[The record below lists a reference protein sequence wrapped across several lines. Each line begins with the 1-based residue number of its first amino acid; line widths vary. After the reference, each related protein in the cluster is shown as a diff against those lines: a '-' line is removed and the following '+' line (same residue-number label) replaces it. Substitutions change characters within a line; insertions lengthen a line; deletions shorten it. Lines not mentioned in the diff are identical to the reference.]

1 MKNSE
6 KTKKHKSYKDKHRPK
21 RTPLDENLELPE
33 VLSDNQEDDIKEPDF
48 EDSYR
53 FEFIESKL
61 ISYSRYK
68 KVKKI
73 GL

>member
-21 RTPLDENLELPE
+21 RTHLDENLELPE
-33 VLSDNQEDDIKEPDF
+33 VLSDNQEDDIKEPIVTSEITDF

-61 ISYSRYK
+61 ISYS
-68 KVKKI
+68 
-73 GL
+73 